1 MLGGE
6 YNAHMKRRLLISAGI
21 AGALVG
27 AATTAGGAYAYFWD
41 RSNAD
46 AIASGV
52 TIAGIDVG
60 GLHAAQARAL
70 LDARLVRPLR
80 RPLRVEHG
88 AHSFLVRP
96 ARAGLQV
103 DVARMVDA
111 AVELS
116 RSGGLA
122 DRLLRELRG
131 RRLHES
137 VPLRAALSDDAL
149 STFVQHVA
157 MVVDRPARPAR
168 VVPVGVATS
177 LRVIPSRDGVAVKR
191 DLLRSA
197 LAAGLLRADG
207 TRTLVIPT
215 RVVRPRWTTETIA
228 RRYPTFLL
236 VSRETFTL
244 RLYKKLKLAR
254 TYRIAVGRS
263 GLETPA
269 GLYEINDKQVN
280 PSWHVPLSA
289 WAGDLAGRIIPPG
302 PDDPI
307 KSRWM
312 GFWDGAGIHGTED
325 NASIGS
331 AASHGCIRMTIPDVE
346 ALYPL
351 VPLHTPIYVG

>member
-1 MLGGE
+1 MG
-6 YNAHMKRRLLISAGI
+6 RRLLIAAGI
-21 AGALVG
+21 ASSVVG
-27 AATTAGGAYAYFWD
+27 VATTAGGAYAYLWE

-46 AIASGV
+46 AIAPGV
-52 TIAGIDVG
+52 TIAGVDVG

-80 RPLRVEHG
+80 RPLRIEDSR
-88 AHSFLVRP
+88 HSFLVRP
-96 ARAGLQV
+96 KTAGVRV
-103 DVARMVDA
+103 DVARMVAA
-111 AVELS
+111 AVRLS
-116 RSGGLA
+116 QNGGLA
-122 DRLLRELRG
+122 DRLLRDLRG

-137 VPLRAALSDDAL
+137 VPLRAALSHESLA
-149 STFVQHVA
+149 TFVDHVA
-157 MVVDRPARPAR
+157 MVVDRPARAAR
-168 VVPVGVATS
+168 VVPVATATG
-177 LRVIPSRDGVAVKR
+177 LKIIPSRDGVAVER
-191 DLLRSA
+191 ARLRAA
-197 LAAGLLRADG
+197 LAAELLHVGG
-207 TRTLVIPT
+207 TRTLALPT
-215 RVVRPRWTTETIA
+215 HVVRPRWSTTTIA
-228 RRYPTFLL
+228 ERYPAFLL

-244 RLYKKLKLAR
+244 RLYENLKLAR

-280 PSWHVPLSA
+280 PSWHVPLSS

-302 PDDPI
+302 PQDPI

-325 NASIGS
+325 AASIGS